1 MSRAKRTRHLG
12 RLSGRKWIALA
23 ALAPAASVS
32 LQRPQASEA
41 GFFADVTNASRVH
54 FIHQASPTSRKYLVE
69 SMGSGVAVFDFNND
83 GLLDI
88 FLVNGAALMDPMPAG
103 KQPEKTDPRFWNR
116 LYRNNGDGT
125 FTDVTVAAGVRGSGY
140 GMGAA
145 AADYDNDGHT
155 DLYVTNVN
163 GNILYHNNGDGTFT
177 EVTDRAGVRG
187 GGWSAGA
194 LFVDY
199 DRDGLLDLIVARYLK
214 WDFGADIWCGE
225 RRPGFR
231 AYCHPDQFQPVTH
244 LVFHNEGGGKFSD
257 RSAESGIAQF
267 RGKGLG
273 IAMND
278 YDGDGWPDIFIAND
292 SFPQQL
298 FHNRRDGTFEE
309 VALELGVAYDSDGR
323 SFSGMGADFSDY
335 NNDGW
340 PDIFV
345 NALASQRYALFHNGR
360 GTFDY
365 MSESNG
371 VGEASILHSGW
382 GAKFIDFDNDGRKDL
397 FVGQGHVMDNIEL
410 TQPQMRYL
418 EPALLLRNAGPR
430 FVDVTAQAG
439 QGIGKPR
446 AARGVAF
453 GDLNNDGRVDIVMNC
468 NNQPAVI
475 LENRTQ
481 NSNHWL
487 IIETFGT
494 HSNRD
499 GIGAAVRLTPDSGD
513 TQYAMVSTG
522 ASYLSSNDKRVHFG
536 LGASKEVKLLEISW
550 PSGKTQRL
558 ENITA
563 DRILRVRE
571 P

>member
-23 ALAPAASVS
+23 ALAPAAAVS
-32 LQRPQASEA
+32 LQRSQASEA
-41 GFFADVTNASRVH
+41 GFFADVTNASGIH

-88 FLVNGAALMDPMPAG
+88 FLVNGAALVDPMPAG
-103 KQPEKTDPRFWNR
+103 RQPDKTDPRFWNR

-177 EVTDRAGVRG
+177 EVTDRAGVRS

-194 LFVDY
+194 LFIDY

-214 WDFGADIWCGE
+214 WDFIADIWCGE

-244 LVFHNEGGGKFSD
+244 LVFHNEGGGRFSD
-257 RSAESGIAQF
+257 RSAETGIAQF

-278 YDGDGWPDIFIAND
+278 YDGDGWPDVFIAND

-298 FHNRRDGTFEE
+298 FHNRKDGTFEE

-323 SFSGMGADFSDY
+323 SFSGMGVDFSDY

-345 NALASQRYALFHNGR
+345 NALASQRYALFRNGR
-360 GTFDY
+360 GAFDY
-365 MSESNG
+365 VSESNG

-382 GAKFIDFDNDGRKDL
+382 GVKFIDFDNDGRKDL

-439 QGIGKPR
+439 QGVGKPR

-481 NSNHWL
+481 SSNHWL
-487 IIETFGT
+487 IIDTVGT

-499 GIGAAVRLTPDSGD
+499 GIGAAIRLMADSGD
-513 TQYAMVSTG
+513 TQYAVVSTG

-536 LGASKEVKLLEISW
+536 LGASKKVKLLEITW

-558 ENITA
+558 ENIAA
-563 DRILRVRE
+563 DRILTVRE